1 MNALRRIFSLF
12 SPVLALALVVGL
24 FCALLA
30 WKDVRDF
37 RQQHEGTAFTE
48 AFAKMRA
55 QPDEAFTGLNS
66 LITGG
71 AWKKNFTQTAI
82 VAVGALGMILILVS
96 GGIDLS
102 VGSSVAMC
110 SVFVAKSL
118 NTGSTPLT
126 AALMRERLARR
137 GPAAESVHRHARH
150 DERHPRPGAMALR
163 KSDRES
169 ERGHR

>member
-1 MNALRRIFSLF
+1 MRSSGELRYARMNALRRIFSLL

-37 RQQHEGTAFTE
+37 QQQHEGTAFTE

-66 LITGG
+66 FITGG
-71 AWKKNFTQTAI
+71 AWKKNLTQTAI

-118 NTGSTPLT
+118 NTGSAPLT
-126 AALMRERLARR
+126 AALIAILA
-137 GPAAESVHRHARH
+137 GAAVGCVNGSLVAGLRQNP
-150 DERHPRPGAMALR
+150 DR
-163 KSDRES
+163 KSVV
-169 ERGHR
+169 